1 MTVAQT
7 FDVVH
12 FLMGNIKAV
21 MESAQLLVHRYLSG
35 EVAAAVI
42 GPGRT
47 LVDTGCSHN
56 SPNIE

>member
-21 MESAQLLVHRYLSG
+21 MEGAQLLVHRYLSG
-35 EVAAAVI
+35 EVAAVV